1 MIYSRKC
8 LVEQVLDEV
17 LSYKDKF
24 NNISLSSPSL
34 SWGLRCSEEFS
45 SLDILGEILELVVEI
60 CCLVIFM
67 NVLVNIF

>member
-1 MIYSRKC
+1 MNFFLIWTR
-8 LVEQVLDEV
+8 
-17 LSYKDKF
+17 F

-60 CCLVIFM
+60 RCFGNFHEYISKYFQKIYLLQVFI
-67 NVLVNIF
+67 LI